1 MKRIIMQYI
10 CLFGIVS
17 LIYGNEDSLLDNF
30 NNNIES
36 FSKIDTKTLCYMPSI
51 QLAVNNKSD
60 ISQEQ
65 QKSVENILYNEK
77 LLLQWSSRLPSKYSG
92 HYWVLMSKE
101 NEKTILADIVK
112 VQPTSMIQFADI
124 SMEIVISEDQGK
136 YNLKIRTNLENLERI
151 EYRPY
156 YNLKNIVIYIS
167 SYNIGK
173 KYYWLYS
180 LIIK

>member
-1 MKRIIMQYI
+1 MQYI

-36 FSKIDTKTLCYMPSI
+36 FSKIDTKTLSYMPSI

-156 YNLKNIVIYIS
+156 YNSKNNVIYIS

>member
-36 FSKIDTKTLCYMPSI
+36 FSKIDTKTLSYMPSI

-156 YNLKNIVIYIS
+156 YNLKNNVIYIS

-180 LIIK
+180 LIVK